1 MKQLAV
7 LDQLKSTGDMEKLI
21 KVMSFNENRTYR
33 QFEAVKINDE
43 LYMSIQASY
52 GHYCSPRKTL
62 LDITQYTEMEMAF
75 VGKEGLM
82 SIDKVEPYYS
92 KLGLL
97 VRELEEYFDGCS
109 VYAYVPVELINE
121 IYLSLKE

>member
-1 MKQLAV
+1 M
-7 LDQLKSTGDMEKLI
+7 
-21 KVMSFNENRTYR
+21 
-33 QFEAVKINDE
+33 FEAVKINDN
-43 LYMSIQASY
+43 LYISIQASY

-82 SIDKVEPYYS
+82 AIDRVDPLYS

-97 VRELEEYFDGCS
+97 ADKLDEYFDGSS

-121 IYLSLKE
+121 IYLALKD